1 MTFWLSSKICE
12 GGKHAATM
20 VSAQQWAVT
29 AAANIAHSLDHSSS
43 RGLAHGARYVAE
55 LMVTKAYW
63 RNMEK
68 LIYYDIIG
76 GE

>member
-1 MTFWLSSKICE
+1 MCE

-20 VSAQQWAVT
+20 VSAQQRAVT
-29 AAANIAHSLDHSSS
+29 AAGHVAHSLDHSCS
-43 RGLAHGARYVAE
+43 RGLAHVARYVAE

-68 LIYYDIIG
+68 LIHYDIIG
-76 GE
+76 GEQTPGR

>member
-1 MTFWLSSKICE
+1 MCE

-20 VSAQQWAVT
+20 VSAQQRAVT
-29 AAANIAHSLDHSSS
+29 AAGHVAHSFDHSCS
-43 RGLAHGARYVAE
+43 RGLAHVARYVAE
-55 LMVTKAYW
+55 LMVPKACW

-68 LIYYDIIG
+68 LIHYDIIG